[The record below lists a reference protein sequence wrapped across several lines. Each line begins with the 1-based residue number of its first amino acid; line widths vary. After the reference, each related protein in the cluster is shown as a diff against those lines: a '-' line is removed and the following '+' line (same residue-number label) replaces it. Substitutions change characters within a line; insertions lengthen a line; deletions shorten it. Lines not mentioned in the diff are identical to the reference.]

1 MYKKS
6 SLLAYLFFFLVS
18 ILGCV
23 TTQSFLTEEPK
34 PMSTETFVTQH
45 VVKETTVLRLE
56 DGWEVGL
63 QMIYQG
69 EYTDATGSTIQG
81 LIARISIWDGQKPQ
95 AETYE
100 VYRGYIFTAGK
111 RYQVVEIKEGGASD
125 VPGTREGY
133 LVIGELP

>member
-1 MYKKS
+1 
-6 SLLAYLFFFLVS
+6 
-18 ILGCV
+18 
-23 TTQSFLTEEPK
+23 
-34 PMSTETFVTQH
+34 MSTETFVTQH

-69 EYTDATGSTIQG
+69 EYTDATGRTVKG
-81 LIARISIWDGQKPQ
+81 LVARISVWDGQKPR

-100 VYRGYIFTAGK
+100 VYKGYILTAGK
-111 RYQVVEIKEGGASD
+111 RYQIVEIKEGGASG